1 MKSLLSQQKLSKMLG
16 VYRLKKLVI
25 GATFALGIIGLS
37 ACNSADPEVVA
48 KTGEGEV
55 TKEEFYEE
63 LKARSGEEVLRDLIT
78 EKVLEDKYEVT
89 DQDVE
94 SEIDRIKDQLG
105 EQFDM
110 WLMQEGIKDEV
121 ALEKIIRISLLQEAA
136 ITEGIEIDEDDIKAQ
151 YDREITEIEAKHI
164 LVEDEETANEIKEKL
179 DDGEDFAKLA
189 KEYSED
195 EASAENG
202 GEVGYFGVGEMVPE
216 FEEAA
221 FELEIDTISEPVQS
235 SYGFHIIQVT
245 DKREKEDSES
255 YDDMKD
261 MIERQLISEKV
272 DPEEAQKTLNDI
284 LDDAKID
291 IKVKDLEDIFNEEEV
306 VG

>member
-1 MKSLLSQQKLSKMLG
+1 
-16 VYRLKKLVI
+16 
-25 GATFALGIIGLS
+25 
-37 ACNSADPEVVA
+37 
-48 KTGEGEV
+48 
-55 TKEEFYEE
+55 
-63 LKARSGEEVLRDLIT
+63 
-78 EKVLEDKYEVT
+78 VLEDKYEVT

>member
-89 DQDVE
+89 DQDVQG
-94 SEIDRIKDQLG
+94 EIDRIKDQLG

-179 DDGEDFAKLA
+179 DDGEDFAELA

-202 GEVGYFGVGEMVPE
+202 GEVGYFSVGEMVPE